1 MTESVIV
8 SAARTPFG
16 LLGGTLKDI
25 QAVDL
30 GALVIKEAIA
40 RAGIPA
46 DTVENVVMGMV
57 IQAGAG
63 QVPSRQA
70 SIKAGLPYEVTSD
83 TINKVCASGL
93 RSVTMT
99 DMMIRSGDV
108 EIGVAGGMESMS
120 NGPFGIRKA
129 RWGYRMGSDQ
139 LVDFMV
145 NDGLWCAFHNVHMA
159 VHGATIAKEYGF
171 TREDQDEFAYNSQM
185 KTKVSIETGKFKD
198 EIVPVPVPQK
208 KGEPKIFDTD
218 ETNRPDTTL
227 ERLASLQPIFIKEG
241 TVTAGNA
248 PGVTD
253 GASAMVMMSAAKAK
267 ELGIKPLATIL
278 GHATTAAEPAY
289 IATAPGLAT
298 NKLLAKKGMKID
310 QIDVIEV
317 NEAFSCVPLVSG
329 KIVGMDR
336 TKINVNGGAVA
347 LGHPIGV
354 SGNRILATMI
364 FELRRRGGGIGLACI
379 CSGAA
384 QGDAILIKVE

>member
-1 MTESVIV
+1 MNETVIV

-46 DTVENVVMGMV
+46 DIVENVVMGMV
-57 IQAGAG
+57 VQAGAG

-93 RSVTMT
+93 RSVSMT

-108 EIGVAGGMESMS
+108 EIGIAGGMESMS
-120 NGPFGIRKA
+120 NAPFGIRKA

-171 TREDQDEFAYNSQM
+171 TRGDQDEFAYNSQM
-185 KTKVSIETGKFKD
+185 KTKDAIEAGKFKE
-198 EIVPVPVPQK
+198 EIVAVNIPQK
-208 KGEPKIFDTD
+208 KGEPIIFDTD
-218 ETNRPDTTL
+218 ETNRPNTTL
-227 ERLASLQPIFIKEG
+227 ESLSALPPIFIDDG
-241 TVTAGNA
+241 SVTAGNA

-253 GASAMVMMSAAKAK
+253 GASAMLVMSAVKAK
-267 ELGIKPLATIL
+267 DLGIKPLATII

-289 IATAPGLAT
+289 ISAAPGLAV
-298 NKLLAKKGMKID
+298 NKLLAREGKKID
-310 QIDVIEV
+310 QIDLIEV
-317 NEAFSCVPLVSG
+317 NEAFACVPLVSG
-329 KIVGMDR
+329 KITGWDFSIV
-336 TKINVNGGAVA
+336 NANGGSIA
-347 LGHPIGV
+347 LGHPIGA
-354 SGNRILATMI
+354 SGNRILATLI
-364 FELRRRGGGIGLACI
+364 FELRRRGGGTGIACI

-384 QGDAILIKVE
+384 QGDAIMVKVE